1 MHSNQFGSS
10 LVHCGWRSSYCIS
23 LSCRTTTVDWLGF
36 VFSVL
41 LSAQAER
48 SAASFENQDHVRI
61 VIHNYRW
68 RLGVAEGESKYETL
82 NGGLSRRIDTSPQ
95 SPSRS
100 ASEYCIPD
108 RTCTKTRGRH
118 GLHH

>member
-10 LVHCGWRSSYCIS
+10 LAQCGWRSSYCIS
-23 LSCRTTTVDWLGF
+23 LSCRTTTVGRLGF
-36 VFSVL
+36 VSSVL
-41 LSAQAER
+41 LCQAVQAR
-48 SAASFENQDHVRI
+48 RNPDHVRI

-82 NGGLSRRIDTSPQ
+82 NGGLSQRIGTSPQ

-108 RTCTKTRGRH
+108 RTCTKTRGHH